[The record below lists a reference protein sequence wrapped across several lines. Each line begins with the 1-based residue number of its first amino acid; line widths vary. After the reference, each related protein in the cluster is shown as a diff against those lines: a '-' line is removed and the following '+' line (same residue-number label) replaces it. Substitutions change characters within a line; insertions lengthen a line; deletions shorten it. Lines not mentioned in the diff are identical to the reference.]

1 MIENRILCVVICIE
15 IITNLNQIIM
25 KLFSLFKKETSKEVK
40 SNIQKMDKKQLEK
53 VIGGGDDSGS
63 TDLKVPPSIRGVV
76 IDKGLR

>member
-1 MIENRILCVVICIE
+1 MIENRILCDVICIE

-53 VIGGGDDSGS
+53 VIGGADTKTVVGGGVLVVGTTTASG
-63 TDLKVPPSIRGVV
+63 L
-76 IDKGLR
+76 

>member
-53 VIGGGDDSGS
+53 VIGGADSTSDRKSGA
-63 TDLKVPPSIRGVV
+63 VV
-76 IDKGLR
+76 AADYEYR

>member
-53 VIGGGDDSGS
+53 VIGGAEGDPIPGVGVNLGRAVS
-63 TDLKVPPSIRGVV
+63 TQGV
-76 IDKGLR
+76 K